1 MQYELPELE
10 QMLSESLA
18 DHKLSRQEKSQFKTV
33 TTGLNAEQRR
43 FMNNRAF
50 DLVRAELRT
59 AGSATPIELSFSLL
73 RWLEQTQK
81 ALNGAVDCADPNVHF
96 SPGETCRR
104 AILDAVLAAR
114 ASIDICVFTISD
126 DRISKAILKAHQR
139 GVKVRI
145 ITDNDKS
152 DDMGS
157 DVDWLREQGV
167 AVCMD
172 SSPSHM
178 HHKFA
183 LIDAKQLINGSF
195 NWTRSATDRNQ
206 ENIML
211 SYHPKAIDA
220 FSTMFETL
228 WRQYT

>member
-1 MQYELPELE
+1 
-10 QMLSESLA
+10 
-18 DHKLSRQEKSQFKTV
+18 
-33 TTGLNAEQRR
+33 
-43 FMNNRAF
+43 MNNRAF
-50 DLVRAELRT
+50 DLIRAELRGT
-59 AGSATPIELSFSLL
+59 GSATPIELSFSLL

-81 ALNGAVDCADPNVHF
+81 ALNGSIDCTDPRVYF
-96 SPGETCRR
+96 SPGESCRR

-114 ASIDICVFTISD
+114 ATIDICVFTISD
-126 DRISKAILKAHQR
+126 DRISKAIVKAHQR

-152 DDMGS
+152 EDTGS
-157 DVDWLREQGV
+157 DVDWLAEQGV
-167 AVCMD
+167 PVCMD

-206 ENIML
+206 ENIMI
-211 SYHPKAIDA
+211 SSHPKALAA

-228 WRQYT
+228 WQQYS